1 MYGPQGYP
9 GQPMYGPQ
17 GYPGQPMYGPQGYPY
32 VVREPMQRY
41 WKKNF
46 SFFLLLFFNQIIRN
60 LIITKKINLIDNKV
74 QYSCHHEFL
83 QK

>member
-1 MYGPQGYP
+1 LIYSVAVYPGVDHGKQFVFSFGYIYLLIFYFSERVVYMPSAQPMYGPQGYP

-41 WKKNF
+41 
-46 SFFLLLFFNQIIRN
+46 
-60 LIITKKINLIDNKV
+60 
-74 QYSCHHEFL
+74 
-83 QK
+83 

>member
-1 MYGPQGYP
+1 MPSAQPMYGPQGYP

-41 WKKNF
+41 
-46 SFFLLLFFNQIIRN
+46 
-60 LIITKKINLIDNKV
+60 
-74 QYSCHHEFL
+74 
-83 QK
+83 

>member
-1 MYGPQGYP
+1 VPSAQPMYGPQGYP

-41 WKKNF
+41 
-46 SFFLLLFFNQIIRN
+46 
-60 LIITKKINLIDNKV
+60 
-74 QYSCHHEFL
+74 
-83 QK
+83 